1 MAGTIGSGT
10 KGGCYDAARY
20 GTDGGMSQV
29 DVVTKSPLKQRT
41 QTMRSRAEAF
51 VREFEW
57 TWTNAVL
64 FSMALIF
71 FLLITTSVM
80 PSFWMYFAEQTLG
93 WGGPTDLEAFL
104 QQPVVWEGVWFIDR
118 FPVPSDETLLQ
129 LRDAIAMGLTTGPII
144 TVLVVAAAMQNW
156 RKRLRGGSGETRPT
170 GGYR

>member
-1 MAGTIGSGT
+1 
-10 KGGCYDAARY
+10 
-20 GTDGGMSQV
+20 MSQV
-29 DVVTKSPLKQRT
+29 DVVTKGPLKQRT
-41 QTMRSRAEAF
+41 QGMRSRAEAF

-64 FSMALIF
+64 FSLALVF

-104 QQPVVWEGVWFIDR
+104 QSPVSLEGY
-118 FPVPSDETLLQ
+118 LQ

-156 RKRLRGGSGETRPT
+156 RKKLRGGAGDTRPT

>member
-1 MAGTIGSGT
+1 
-10 KGGCYDAARY
+10 
-20 GTDGGMSQV
+20 MSQV

-41 QTMRSRAEAF
+41 HGMRTRMETF
-51 VREFEW
+51 VRDFEW
-57 TWTNAVL
+57 TWTSAVS
-64 FSMALIF
+64 FSFALVF
-71 FLLITTSVM
+71 FLLITSSVM

-104 QQPVVWEGVWFIDR
+104 TQPFVWESVWFFDS

-156 RKRLRGGSGETRPT
+156 RKKLRGGSGDTRPT